1 MTQLNSTITK
11 MKPFIDTLCG
21 YTNDVYLELV
31 KSPTLSYYTGYSNIS
46 LTLVNELLHTI
57 ASTPNRKRRR
67 ATIVR
72 LVSMFMSCNLQVR
85 LTWYSQPTRGDWMTS
100 YTKLLADLTY
110 YFRAKYPT
118 LTEQRNL
125 DSTQLRVLHRDN
137 VPWWTALVI
146 GDSNHYTSCLRSG
159 VLNDEETVTMRWDE
173 QRWLE
178 LFKEGCDYS
187 GCNYDEY
194 VQQEVTAF
202 KAGHIMYLVAGDM
215 AYDKVDSTGPR
226 ARMRVH
232 VASMD
237 DGNVTDFT
245 DDNAI
250 YIVDRMYGVT
260 TLCSRLLQLLLEQ
273 YPGRVYVNSKH
284 DYVSRNGEAVQ
295 VTLCDDRVYSDGIM
309 ERATQLMHVQPK
321 LGNEF
326 IRVRDNTVYRC
337 YVYEGTTIYTRRE
350 PPKQPDDSYILP
362 YHRREH
368 RKGIALLSS
377 YYGVPYTVGSVDD
390 ATPASSYIQLGVRFS
405 DRVYHVVWKF
415 RGVPYELRENYDGN
429 DHTLRCTRNEREYIY
444 NLRTGTWE
452 RSSRYS
458 SSDGSSDYFV
468 TRHTIKLIGKYLPK
482 HPNTRP
488 RKKSR

>member
-1 MTQLNSTITK
+1 MTQLNSTNPE
-11 MKPFIDTLCG
+11 MKSFIDTLCG
-21 YTNDVYLELV
+21 YPNDVYLELA
-31 KSPTLSYYTGYSNIS
+31 KSPTLSYYIGYSNIS

-72 LVSMFMSCNLQVR
+72 LVSMFMGCNLQAR
-85 LTWYSQPTRGDWMTS
+85 LTWYTQPTRRDWMTS

-110 YFRAKYPT
+110 YFRGQYPT
-118 LTEQRNL
+118 PTEQRNL

-137 VPWWTALVI
+137 VPWWTALVV
-146 GDSNHYTSCLRSG
+146 GDSKHYNSCLRSG
-159 VLNDEETVTMRWDE
+159 VLNCKGFTTMEWDE

-178 LFKEGCDYS
+178 LLNEGCDSY
-187 GCNYDEY
+187 GCNYYEFI
-194 VQQEVTAF
+194 QQEVTAF

-215 AYDKVDSTGPR
+215 VYDKVGSTGPQ

-232 VASMD
+232 VASMGN
-237 DGNVTDFT
+237 GNVTDFT

-260 TLCSRLLQLLLEQ
+260 ALCSRLLQLLLEQ
-273 YPGRVYVNSKH
+273 YPGRVYVNSRH
-284 DYVSRNGEAVQ
+284 DYISRSSKAVQ
-295 VTLCDDRVYSDGIM
+295 VTLCDDRVYSDSLM
-309 ERATQLMHVQPK
+309 EYATQLMYVQSK
-321 LGNEF
+321 LGGEV
-326 IRVRDNTVYRC
+326 IRVRDNVVYRC
-337 YVYEGTTIYTRRE
+337 YVNAGITTHTRRE
-350 PPKQPDDSYILP
+350 PPKQPDDPHNLP
-362 YHRREH
+362 RSHREH
-368 RKGIALLSS
+368 RQSIALLSS

-405 DRVYHVVWKF
+405 DRVYRVAWTF
-415 RGVPYELRENYDGN
+415 RGVSYELRENYN
-429 DHTLRCTRNEREYIY
+429 SSAYTFLCYRNEYEYIY

-452 RSSRYS
+452 QSIRYFTSSK
-458 SSDGSSDYFV
+458 DSDYFV

-488 RKKSR
+488 RKKRS